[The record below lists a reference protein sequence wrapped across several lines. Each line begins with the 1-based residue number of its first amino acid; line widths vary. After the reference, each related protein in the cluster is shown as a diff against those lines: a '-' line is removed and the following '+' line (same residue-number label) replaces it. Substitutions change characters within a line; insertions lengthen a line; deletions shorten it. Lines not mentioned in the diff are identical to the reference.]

1 MIKTLVLF
9 LSCLSITF
17 SQAQTKTENDL
28 YVLGYALENINYPS
42 DFFLDF
48 KNDSIYFV
56 DSNNKIYQAYRDNKV
71 LKDSISNIMLTRNRE
86 TISLISNY
94 GTNSAVDYTFFKVI
108 EDVSIDLKNIKKIL
122 PKSTFETQ
130 IDKTFSSPNSDL
142 QIKKSY
148 TFSKD
153 SLLIVHNYFLE
164 NKLMYAER
172 ELVPY
177 ELFQKNNS
185 LFLEIKQSKENDTK
199 RLYQITKLNKNTLT
213 LVYYDQR
220 EKIIETFKKSTLKS
234 IPEKEFS
241 VCLDSHPKEY
251 YATDPDYTY
260 TKGNNFVLSQIS
272 KNAPLA
278 KGNGYI
284 TIHFTINCNKE
295 IGRFGVE
302 QMDTFYKPATYSPEL
317 IKHLINEIA
326 LLKDWPDFVRTSYQH
341 DIHAFLLFK
350 IKDGKIV
357 DLCP

>member
-1 MIKTLVLF
+1 MIKKLLLLLSFFSFTLGW
-9 LSCLSITF
+9 T
-17 SQAQTKTENDL
+17 QTIKENNL
-28 YVLGYALENINYPS
+28 YVLGYVFENINYPTN
-42 DFFLDF
+42 FFLEIR
-48 KNDSIYFV
+48 NDSIYFF
-56 DSNNKIYQAYRDNKV
+56 DSNNKIYQAYKNNKV
-71 LKDSISNIMLTRNRE
+71 SKDSIQNV
-86 TISLISNY
+86 LIEKGKESIVLKFINEDN
-94 GTNSAVDYTFFKVI
+94 TKVDYTFFKVI

-153 SLLIVHNYFLE
+153 SLLIINNYFLE
-164 NKLMYAER
+164 NKLMYAEK

-199 RLYQITKLNKNTLT
+199 RLYQIIKLNKKTLS

-220 EKIIETFKKSTLKS
+220 EKITETFKKSTLKYM
-234 IPEKEFS
+234 PEKEFS

-251 YATDPDYTY
+251 YNGDYTY
-260 TKGNNFVLSQIS
+260 TKGNNYILSKIG

-284 TIHFTINCNKE
+284 TIHFTINCAKE

-302 QMDTFYKPATYSPEL
+302 QMTSLYQPTTYNPEL
-317 IKHLINEIA
+317 IKHLINEIT
-326 LLKDWPDFVRTSYQH
+326 LLKDWPNFEQISYH
-341 DIHAFLLFK
+341 KDIHAFFMFK

>member
-1 MIKTLVLF
+1 MIKTLILF
-9 LSCLSITF
+9 ISLFSATF
-17 SQAQTKTENDL
+17 CGAQTKTENDL
-28 YVLGYALENINYPS
+28 YVLRYALENINYPTN
-42 DFFLDF
+42 FFLEI

-56 DSNNKIYQAYRDNKV
+56 DSNNKIYQAYKNNNV
-71 LKDSISNIMLTRNRE
+71 SKDSIQNV
-86 TISLISNY
+86 LIEKRKESIILKFINDDN
-94 GTNSAVDYTFFKVI
+94 TKVDYTFFKVI
-108 EDVSIDLKNIKKIL
+108 QDVSIDFKNIKKTL

-142 QIKKSY
+142 QIKKSF

-153 SLLIVHNYFLE
+153 SLLIIHNYFLQ
-164 NKLMYAER
+164 NKLMYAEK

-199 RLYQITKLNKNTLT
+199 RLYQIIKLNKNTLS

-220 EKIIETFKKSTLKS
+220 EKITETFKKSTLKD

-251 YATDPDYTY
+251 YAANPDYKY
-260 TKGNNFVLSQIS
+260 TKGNNYLLSKIT

-284 TIHFTINCNKE
+284 TIHFTINCSNE

-302 QMDTFYKPATYSPEL
+302 QMDTLYKPATYNPDL
-317 IKHLINEIA
+317 IKYLINEIA
-326 LLKDWPDFVRTSYQH
+326 LLKDWPDFIKNSYHH

>member
-1 MIKTLVLF
+1 MTKTLVLF
-9 LSCLSITF
+9 FSLFSATF
-17 SQAQTKTENDL
+17 CWAQNKTETDL
-28 YVLGYALENINYPS
+28 YVSGYAIENINYPIH
-42 DFFLDF
+42 FFLES
-48 KNDSIYFV
+48 KNDSIYLINSKNEIHV
-56 DSNNKIYQAYRDNKV
+56 TLKDNKV
-71 LKDSISNIMLTRNRE
+71 AKDSIGNIIIKKNKENIVIDFVYDDGSILD
-86 TISLISNY
+86 I
-94 GTNSAVDYTFFKVI
+94 TFFKAI
-108 EDVSIDLKNIKKIL
+108 KDVSISKNTSEVLLNK
-122 PKSTFETQ
+122 TFETK

-164 NKLMYAER
+164 NKLMYAEK

-177 ELFQKNNS
+177 ELFEKNNS

-199 RLYQITKLNKNTLT
+199 RLYQIIKLNKNTLS

-220 EKIIETFKKSTLKS
+220 EKITETFKKSTLKD
-234 IPEKEFS
+234 IPKKEFS
-241 VCLDSHPKEY
+241 VCLDTHPKEY
-251 YATDPDYTY
+251 YNGDYTY
-260 TKGNNFVLSQIS
+260 TKGNNYILSKIG
-272 KNAPLA
+272 KNAPSA

-284 TIHFTINCNKE
+284 TIHFTINCNKK

-302 QMDTFYKPATYSPEL
+302 QMDRFYKPATHNLDL

-326 LLKDWPDFVRTSYQH
+326 LLKDWPDFVRNSTQH
-341 DIHAFLLFK
+341 DIHAFLMFK